1 MWACFFKSNLI
12 TLIIIKSL
20 RITDCGAEMKLQ
32 SRTLRFWSASKRKWI
47 VCKSEE
53 TLKVEKIRNLKI
65 VIEKSESFWS
75 NPNSFKNWLFLIF
88 KNYKRQGLF
97 CIVTK
102 PVIGCPD
109 DTATFRKNTKPTISK
124 RYFGRNL
131 WKCFITRDVQ
141 NIQSLDFA
149 SILIKTISL
158 ASLWFSI
165 SSKLKTNEKI
175 KFIVRLSK

>member
-1 MWACFFKSNLI
+1 MLPSHEISKSSLRFVSVFFKSNLI
-12 TLIIIKSL
+12 TLIILKSL
-20 RITDCGAEMKLQ
+20 RITDCGAEMKSQ

-53 TLKVEKIRNLKI
+53 TLKVQKIRNLKI
-65 VIEKSESFWS
+65 DIEKSKSFWS

-109 DTATFRKNTKPTISK
+109 DVATLRKNTKINKHWMVLRAQPMKMFHNQGCPKHSK
-124 RYFGRNL
+124 SRFR
-131 WKCFITRDVQ
+131 I
-141 NIQSLDFA
+141 NID
-149 SILIKTISL
+149 
-158 ASLWFSI
+158 
-165 SSKLKTNEKI
+165 
-175 KFIVRLSK
+175 